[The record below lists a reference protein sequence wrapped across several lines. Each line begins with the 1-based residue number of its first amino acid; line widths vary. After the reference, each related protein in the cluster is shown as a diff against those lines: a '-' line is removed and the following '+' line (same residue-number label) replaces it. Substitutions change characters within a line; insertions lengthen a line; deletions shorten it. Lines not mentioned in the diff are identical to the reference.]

1 MLDARD
7 PLSSRTPDVER
18 YVRAAGADKKLVLLL
33 NKIGALLLLPLL
45 LLFITCC
52 TQLGINSCT
61 LRSR

>member
-33 NKIGALLLLPLL
+33 NKIGAAPLLPPLL
-45 LLFITCC
+45 LLLLRACH
-52 TQLGINSCT
+52 TQLAPS
-61 LRSR
+61 SAHS